1 MIKHKIISVSLTIL
15 SFIALI
21 YFAYCE
27 DMNLYYKYSNILHL
41 LSISS
46 LVLLILS
53 LFYSSVVIVVSI
65 CEDKYSEEQ
74 KELDDECN
82 EIIKKIDET
91 EKYVG

>member
-27 DMNLYYKYSNILHL
+27 DTNLYCNYSNILHL
-41 LSISS
+41 LSMSS
-46 LVLLILS
+46 LVMLILS

-82 EIIKKIDET
+82 ELIKKIDET

>member
-15 SFIALI
+15 SFVALI

-27 DMNLYYKYSNILHL
+27 DMNLYYNHPNIIHL

-46 LVLLILS
+46 LVMLILS
-53 LFYSSVVIVVSI
+53 LFYSSVVIFVSV
-65 CEDKYSEEQ
+65 CEDKSSDEQ

-82 EIIKKIDET
+82 ELIKKIDET